1 METIISREKG
11 EEKMTE
17 RQLEKAKG
25 HMKSLIFQTEVAIGK
40 MGKSRHEQIAV
51 ERLKMARDSLKDAAD
66 ELEKVHPM
74 QPVQIPQRRTEVW
87 KQRRYDEAHPIVKPE
102 PKPAPPSQPMCRY
115 LTKVLDEYGT
125 IIEKRCKVH
134 MDMEYCGENCPYST
148 NVAYK
153 TRSKPY
159 LEKGI

>member
-1 METIISREKG
+1 
-11 EEKMTE
+11 MTE

-40 MGKSRHEQIAV
+40 MGRSRHEQIAA
-51 ERLKMARDSLKDAAD
+51 ERLKMARDLLKDAAD
-66 ELEKVHPM
+66 ELEEVHPM

-87 KQRRYDEAHPIVKPE
+87 EQRRYDEAHPVVEIKNP
-102 PKPAPPSQPMCRY
+102 PAPSAPMCRY
-115 LTKVLDEYGT
+115 LTKVLDEHGT

-153 TRSKPY
+153 ARSKPY